1 MNSSFEIDVAK
12 EAEIQRQKELIGEMP
27 FKRIVEKIKDKQKQ
41 QSRNNSDE
49 NLMKEK
55 ENQKTLYQIYLE
67 TPENGTEN
75 DFIDNNGD
83 DEEKLAKN
91 NNIKESESE
100 DDDNESTVSMIGSSP
115 ETLPRNDI
123 PDNLTQ
129 NNGRNGSVDSLN
141 GSIVAGGSPSLK
153 PLNPEIEASA
163 VATKNDDILTSTNL
177 TTTDKYG
184 SSIKNED
191 INKSTAVATTP
202 KMENYNK
209 TQSSKFNEFEEAD
222 DELSSNDGNSFDT
235 VKHYPMGNSNHI
247 NDNNIEIEYGST
259 MKALETLQK
268 SQNDLKQRAEEEE
281 AEKLRSQQT
290 YILPSV
296 LSYNYIRGK
305 KAIGDEDSDSDAE
318 LFATDP
324 CRQCDTIRRDPKM
337 KTKVCTLM

>member
-1 MNSSFEIDVAK
+1 MTIF
-12 EAEIQRQKELIGEMP
+12 G
-27 FKRIVEKIKDKQKQ
+27 
-41 QSRNNSDE
+41 
-49 NLMKEK
+49 
-55 ENQKTLYQIYLE
+55 
-67 TPENGTEN
+67 
-75 DFIDNNGD
+75 
-83 DEEKLAKN
+83 
-91 NNIKESESE
+91 
-100 DDDNESTVSMIGSSP
+100 IGSSP

-235 VKHYPMGNSNHI
+235 VKHYPVI
-247 NDNNIEIEYGST
+247 IIF
-259 MKALETLQK
+259 
-268 SQNDLKQRAEEEE
+268 
-281 AEKLRSQQT
+281 
-290 YILPSV
+290 
-296 LSYNYIRGK
+296 SYY
-305 KAIGDEDSDSDAE
+305 
-318 LFATDP
+318 
-324 CRQCDTIRRDPKM
+324 
-337 KTKVCTLM
+337 